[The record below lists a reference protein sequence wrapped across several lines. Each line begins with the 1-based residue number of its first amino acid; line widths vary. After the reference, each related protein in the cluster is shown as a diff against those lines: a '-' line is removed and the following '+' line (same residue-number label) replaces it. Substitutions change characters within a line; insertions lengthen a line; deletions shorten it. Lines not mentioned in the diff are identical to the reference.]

1 MKTVFLL
8 GSEVD
13 RDHAESMAGP
23 LKNEWGI
30 DCEIFVGSAHKVPKK
45 VAGLIEKLNEEE
57 DVVYITIAGRSNA
70 LSGVVAANAVHPVIA
85 CPPHKDKDD
94 FMVNINST
102 LMMPSETPV
111 MTVCDPKNAVLSVV
125 KIFALKEAGLKHR
138 MLERLEKVKASFTDF
153 N

>member
-1 MKTVFLL
+1 MKTIFLL

-13 RDHAESMAGP
+13 RAHAESMSKP
-23 LKNEWGI
+23 LIEEWGI
-30 DCEIFVGSAHKVPKK
+30 DCDIYVGSAHKVPKK
-45 VAGLIEKLNEEE
+45 VAGLIEKMNNEE
-57 DVVYITIAGRSNA
+57 DVVYVTIAGRSNA
-70 LSGVVAANAVHPVIA
+70 LSGVVAANSVHPVIA

-111 MTVCDPKNAVLSVV
+111 MTICDPANTVLAVA

-138 MLERLEKVKASFTDF
+138 VAERLEKVKASFTDF
-153 N
+153 